1 VSDPAAVS
9 GPVVTVRL
17 LDFPVPIHARAQEHN
32 DELMR
37 EFALIVND
45 AHDDVVDAG
54 REARAL
60 PARLVTIVAALNTNY
75 GSFTQ
80 EQDARVAQAIA
91 EGATVIDELVYELPA
106 SAAGAAQTLGAM
118 LDEADAFC
126 LAGQHLLTLA
136 TPPELVVY
144 RRWVL
149 GEFVRQTAGEPPMS
163 WPDYQASSMVAPD

>member
-9 GPVVTVRL
+9 GPAMTVRL

-37 EFALIVND
+37 EFALIAD
-45 AHDDVVDAG
+45 QSHDDAVDPG
-54 REARAL
+54 HEARAL

-80 EQDARVAQAIA
+80 EQDARVAQAVA
-91 EGATVIDELVYELPA
+91 EGATVIDEMVYELPA
-106 SAAGAAQTLGAM
+106 SAAFAAQTLGTM
-118 LDEADAFC
+118 LDEADVYC
-126 LAGQHLLTLA
+126 QAGQHLLTLA
-136 TPPELVVY
+136 TPPELVAY

-149 GEFVRQTAGEPPMS
+149 GEFVRQAAGQPPMS
-163 WPDYQASSMVAPD
+163 WPDYQASSMAAPD